1 MADSGYCAT
10 CGQPLP
16 VAAAYGAGKSTSKRV
31 GIAISVLLHILC
43 VVYYLTRDEPV
54 RRAPPPSHEGAM
66 VYIAPLAEPSK
77 PKAPAA
83 KPIPK
88 PTQPKRTQVAKT
100 APPSRQKPAVAITP
114 PARPKEER
122 YVPPVVAPVPVPPA
136 QDMEAMIAARR
147 SQRAAEAPAAE
158 PQESENERALRV
170 ARANIAGAQGKTSG
184 NDREDSGGVFS
195 INDKTFHSA
204 DIKFRGWNANF
215 KRKWSQQVHVEQGGE
230 LDIETAI
237 VKQMILLI
245 RKEKPGDFVW
255 ESQRLGR
262 NVPMSARKEDEAEL
276 QAFLLKEFFPEYRRG
291 ASR

>member
-1 MADSGYCAT
+1 MADSGYCET

-16 VAAAYGAGKSTSKRV
+16 ASATYGSGTSVSKRV
-31 GIAISVLLHILC
+31 GIGISVLLHVLC
-43 VVYYLTRDEPV
+43 VVYYLMRDEPV
-54 RRAPPPSHEGAM
+54 RRAPPPSREGAM

-77 PKAPAA
+77 PKAAPS
-83 KPIPK
+83 PTPK
-88 PTQPKRTQVAKT
+88 PVQPKRMAKT
-100 APPSRQKPAVAITP
+100 APPRNKPVLAITP
-114 PARPKEER
+114 PARTRPQR
-122 YVPPVVAPVPVPPA
+122 TVPPLPPVAAPVPAPPA
-136 QDMEAMIAARR
+136 QDMEALIAARR

-158 PQESENERALRV
+158 AQESENERALRV

-184 NDREDSGGVFS
+184 SERDDSGGIFS
-195 INDKTFHSA
+195 ISDKTYHSA

-230 LDIETAI
+230 IDLETAI
-237 VKQMILLI
+237 VKQMIALI

-291 ASR
+291 AAR